1 MPTYRND
8 TKNAILAKNLDG
20 ALVSVGPGET
30 IESYD
35 IISTMTKTSSDP
47 GYSRT
52 VAVTNVAFTEGEGLT
67 QTVTLDADT
76 RFVKIEKGQESI
88 FLEISMF
95 FESAENDEIFKLLDG
110 DSSSLEI
117 PTNGNV
123 TDLVLVSDNPGF
135 CKLYELR

>member
-8 TKNAILAKNLDG
+8 TKHAILAKNLDG

-52 VAVTNVAFTEGEGLT
+52 VAVTNVAFEAGEGLT
-67 QTVTLDADT
+67 QTITLDADT
-76 RFVKIEKGQESI
+76 RYVRIEKGKESI
-88 FLEISMF
+88 FLEISVY

-110 DSSSLEI
+110 DPSSLEI
-117 PTNGNV
+117 PTNGSV